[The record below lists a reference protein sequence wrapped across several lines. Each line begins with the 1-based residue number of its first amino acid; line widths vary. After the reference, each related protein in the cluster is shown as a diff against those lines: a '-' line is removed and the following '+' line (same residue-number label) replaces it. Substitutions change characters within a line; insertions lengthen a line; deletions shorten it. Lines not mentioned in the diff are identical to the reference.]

1 MVQKLL
7 IDREQTK
14 KQCKKLKHWS
24 IFQISVNIETER
36 MYKEDEKFEVI
47 IPLDL
52 LFMHTCDNTR

>member
-14 KQCKKLKHWS
+14 NNA
-24 IFQISVNIETER
+24 ITER
-36 MYKEDEKFEVI
+36 LIHFPNFYYDRYRMNVQRDEKFEMI

-52 LFMHTCDNTR
+52 LFMYHLW